1 MAVGREVFKVHLQGG
16 FELDRVLYGME
27 RKASRNLI
35 TRAVRRALNPTLKQ
49 IRKQVKSDLH
59 TMNARARAVF
69 SGQIGLSMK
78 VVRGG
83 VVGRIRTKSTKAK
96 TAKGLR
102 DFSKLAHLFEG
113 GTKPHLIKQRHRT
126 IRHPGIKATPVW
138 AETFDARVEEMGRE
152 YRDYIFSELFG
163 R

>member
-1 MAVGREVFKVHLQGG
+1 MADIFSVKLQGG
-16 FELDRVLYGME
+16 WELDRALYKME

-49 IRKQVKSDLH
+49 IRKEVKSNLH

-78 VVRGG
+78 VERGG

-102 DFSKLAHLFEG
+102 NFAKLAHLFEK
-113 GTKPHLIKQRHRT
+113 GTRPHAIKQKHRT
-126 IRHPGIKATPVW
+126 IQHPGIKATPIW
-138 AETFDARVEEMGRE
+138 AETFEARAEEMGRE
-152 YRDYIFSELFG
+152 YRDYIFSEIFG